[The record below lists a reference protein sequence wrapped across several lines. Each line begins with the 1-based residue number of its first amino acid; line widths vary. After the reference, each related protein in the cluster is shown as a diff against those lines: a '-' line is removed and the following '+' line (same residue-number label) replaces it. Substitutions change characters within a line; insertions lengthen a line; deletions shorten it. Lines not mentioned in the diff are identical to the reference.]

1 MIVDKL
7 RGELKMAEN
16 KKEQKGLHPFVI
28 IVLILLLAAVAS
40 YFIPAGEYQRIF
52 DKATQQTIVDPDTFE
67 YIGGVGFSLT
77 NLMTAIPRG
86 IIEAANVVVITLS
99 IGGAFGVIK
108 ETGILVLG
116 IESLIKIFS
125 KNKLAIIFILFF
137 GFAII
142 NGFIGTP
149 ELAIVYIPV
158 LIPLFF
164 KLGYD
169 SMVAVGLSL
178 TATAAGF
185 ASAWSAPATTG
196 LGQELAELPLFSGM
210 GYRMFTGFILTLLAA
225 LYTAWYANRID
236 KDPTK
241 SVVYESDKALRAE
254 VEKEES
260 ADATT
265 KYARPQAA
273 GIITILFFF
282 GLIFG
287 VVKFGWGFEE
297 MSGYFLV
304 MGVTTGL
311 VAGMNINEVSQ
322 GFEDGMKD
330 MIVGAIIVGVA
341 RGIAVVLSD
350 AQVMDT
356 IIMFLA
362 SFIAGL
368 PVQIAAVGMFFVNTI
383 FNAVVASGSG
393 KAVIALP
400 IMIPLADMT
409 NVSRQTAILAYQL
422 GDGLTNILWPASGY
436 FMAALAIGK
445 TSYKDWVKWFWPLL
459 VLWVVAAAIIVSV
472 ASMVGF

>member
-1 MIVDKL
+1 
-7 RGELKMAEN
+7 MAEN
-16 KKEQKGLHPFVI
+16 KKEKASLHPFVI

-40 YFIPAGEYQRIF
+40 YFIPAGEYQRFF
-52 DKATQQTIVDPDTFE
+52 DEATQQTIVDPDTFE
-67 YIGGVGFSLT
+67 YIGDVGFSFT

-116 IESLIKIFS
+116 IEKLIQIFS

-137 GFAII
+137 GFATI

-164 KLGYD
+164 RLGYD

-178 TATAAGF
+178 SATAAGF

-210 GYRMFTGFILTLLAA
+210 GYRMLTGFVLTLIAA
-225 LYTAWYANRID
+225 LYTAWYAKRIE

-241 SVVYESDKALRAE
+241 SVVYESDKKLR
-254 VEKEES
+254 KEIKREEEEE
-260 ADATT
+260 AAV
-265 KYARPQAA
+265 KYPRPQAA
-273 GIITILFFF
+273 GIVAILFFF

-287 VVKFGWGFEE
+287 VVRFSWGFEE

-304 MGVTTGL
+304 MGVVTGL

-322 GFEDGMKD
+322 GFEVGMKD

-362 SFIAGL
+362 SFITGL
-368 PVQIAAVGMFFVNTI
+368 PAQIASVGMFFVNTL
-383 FNAVVASGSG
+383 FNSVVASGSG

-422 GDGLTNILWPASGY
+422 GDGITNILWPASGY

-445 TSYKDWVKWFWPLL
+445 TSYKDWIRWFWPLL
-459 VLWVVAAAIIVSV
+459 VMWVVAAAIIVAA
-472 ASMVGF
+472 ASMFGY